1 MSVKSIIFKQIFHH
15 FKQMFHHF
23 KQIFH
28 HFMIDFH
35 LNSVRMLT
43 SYRGDCGEPRVLG
56 SNWIVVRFEYSK
68 TDGFILKM
76 MILY

>member
-1 MSVKSIIFKQIFHH
+1 
-15 FKQMFHHF
+15 
-23 KQIFH
+23 
-28 HFMIDFH
+28 MIDFH